1 MKKKGIG
8 ITLGIMCFVLV
19 YGLLVQIRTVEKS
32 DSAAL
37 KTYTEDQ
44 LRTEVLKW
52 KDKYD
57 DAYQKSEDNEK
68 LLEEYRNATAES
80 GDLNNI
86 IKEELNKANS
96 ALGLNS
102 VKGKGIVLTLDDTD
116 TSVVKVPISDA
127 ELLVVVNEL
136 KAAVAEAISI
146 NDQRIITTS
155 EIRAIGIREMVVN
168 SETILSPY
176 TIKAIG
182 NPETLESALKIKTG
196 MVEKLRESEIAVDI
210 KVLDDV
216 NIAKY
221 NGIIQFE
228 YAEVVQ

>member
-8 ITLGIMCFVLV
+8 VTLGIMCFVLV

-80 GDLNNI
+80 GDSNNI

-102 VKGKGIVLTLDDTD
+102 VKGNGIILTLDDTD
-116 TSVVKVPISDA
+116 TAIVSEPISDT
-127 ELLVVVNEL
+127 ELLKVVNEL
-136 KAAVAEAISI
+136 KAAGAEAISI
-146 NDQRIITTS
+146 NEQRIITTS
-155 EIRAIGIREMVVN
+155 EIRAINLREMVVN
-168 SETILSPY
+168 SESIVSPY

-182 NPETLESALKIKTG
+182 NPETLGSSLKIKSG
-196 MVEKLRESEIAVDI
+196 MVDTLRQYGIVTDI
-210 KVLDDV
+210 QVLDEV
-216 NIAKY
+216 NIPKY
-221 NGIIQFE
+221 NGVIQFE